1 MSLNGSPSLPTLHPV
16 RMESSALAEVVYD
29 GHRQVLQAEFRDG
42 SIYQYSAVP
51 ARVYEEL
58 LLANSK
64 GGFFNRS
71 IRGHFPERRLR
82 KSCKLG

>member
-1 MSLNGSPSLPTLHPV
+1 MSLNGSPSLPPLHPV
-16 RMESSALAEVVYD
+16 RMESSALAAVVYD

-58 LLANSK
+58 QSANSK

-71 IRGHFPERRLR
+71 IRGHFPEQRLR